1 MNGIFKSLLLAQVLV
16 IALSAC
22 GSRKKMVYFQTPENQ
37 LRIESEIKNYTPVIK
52 VDDYLSILVTA
63 EDPETAIPF
72 NLPTTGIQQSVNAG
86 YTQGTPTRVGYLVD
100 PAGFVNLPIIG
111 KMQLAGLTR
120 TEATEQIEQKLTDYL
135 KSPLVNIQIENFK
148 VTVLGDVTR
157 PGTFR
162 IPNERI
168 TLLEA
173 IGLAGDLN
181 MSGKRHNVLVIRD
194 NNGIKTEHRIDL
206 TSKELFTSEVYY
218 LEQNDVVYVE
228 PNAAARS
235 NGTIWRTSGTIFIS
249 LTSLVV
255 TSIALISK

>member
-1 MNGIFKSLLLAQVLV
+1 MFLA
-16 IALSAC
+16 
-22 GSRKKMVYFQTPENQ
+22 Y
-37 LRIESEIKNYTPVIK
+37 
-52 VDDYLSILVTA
+52 
-63 EDPETAIPF
+63 
-72 NLPTTGIQQSVNAG
+72 
-86 YTQGTPTRVGYLVD
+86 
-100 PAGFVNLPIIG
+100 
-111 KMQLAGLTR
+111 
-120 TEATEQIEQKLTDYL
+120 
-135 KSPLVNIQIENFK
+135 
-148 VTVLGDVTR
+148 TR

-181 MSGKRHNVLVIRD
+181 MSGKRQNVLVIRD

-206 TSKELFTSEVYY
+206 TSKDLFTSQVYY